1 LSSVWV
7 VIAGFPDGE
16 PAGGED
22 FERGEE
28 DLEGGRKA
36 PAEAPADPSVGDQDR
51 SDREPA
57 AGAARVGRGIP
68 ACEQFPLSEELFLV
82 LDHAQTWAG
91 KLKQPKG
98 SLVNVR
104 GG

>member
-1 LSSVWV
+1 VEFPGAPRYAV
-7 VIAGFPDGE
+7 VAGLGGHSRFPDRE

-36 PAEAPADPSVGDQDR
+36 PTEAPADPSVGDQDR

-57 AGAARVGRGIP
+57 AGAARVGRGTP
-68 ACEQFPLSEELFLV
+68 AYEQFPLSEELFLV
-82 LDHAQTWAG
+82 PDHAQT
-91 KLKQPKG
+91 
-98 SLVNVR
+98 
-104 GG
+104 